1 MINRSLPIFL
11 ILLTYFFVT
20 NNLNGQDV
28 SFESWT
34 VTYIVDGDTFYGEQ
48 NGQNRTKFRLIG
60 IDTPESKHPNKPV
73 EPYSKE
79 ASQRLSSLIENQDV
93 LLEYDVQPRDRY
105 GRALVYVYTKDER
118 FVNNILV
125 EEGLAQV
132 YTFPPNVKYSDQ
144 FVQSQNKARQNKKG
158 MWSTD

>member
-1 MINRSLPIFL
+1 MTRSLLLFL
-11 ILLTYFFVT
+11 ISFLLTISTVSLFA
-20 NNLNGQDV
+20 QSEE
-28 SFESWT
+28 SFENWT

-73 EPYSKE
+73 EPFSKE
-79 ASQRLSSLIENQDV
+79 ASDRLAQLIDNKDV

-105 GRALVYVYTKDER
+105 GRALVYVYTKDKR
-118 FVNNILV
+118 FVNKLLV

-132 YTFPPNVKYSDQ
+132 YTFPPNVKYVDLFIEAQHS
-144 FVQSQNKARQNKKG
+144 AREKQLG
-158 MWSTD
+158 MWHN